1 MPRADSSAR
10 QKALIETPI
19 AAIGDPLG
27 DREVRGAEL
36 ALDGKPGARLDGYQ
50 MLWVW
55 TRGESNP

>member
-36 ALDGKPGARLDGYQ
+36 APGGKPGARLDGYQ

-55 TRGESNP
+55 T